1 MKLSERRFNMVDL
14 SYGLLIF
21 AIIATVLGL
30 VLIIPLL
37 FIRGEEDIETTVREL
52 LPGDIR
58 IAMS

>member
-1 MKLSERRFNMVDL
+1 MVDL

-37 FIRGEEDIETTVREL
+37 FIRGKEDIETTVREL